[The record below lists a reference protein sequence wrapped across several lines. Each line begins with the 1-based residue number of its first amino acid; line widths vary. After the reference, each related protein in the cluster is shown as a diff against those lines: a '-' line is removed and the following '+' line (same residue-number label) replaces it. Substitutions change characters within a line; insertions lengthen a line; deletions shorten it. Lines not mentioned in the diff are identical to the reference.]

1 MQTIGKILSAG
12 LLGLALG
19 TAGSVQADFSF
30 GDSSFSFGDDDDWWG
45 PGRGNPYPVA
55 PYAAPGW
62 GSPAYY
68 GPWGAPPPYYL
79 PPRLGSFDRSIMRQ
93 KRQRQMSN
101 HDDAMEELGDM
112 IYGRYRFER
121 EEAIEL
127 ARQIEAA
134 AGPALIRNFHPG
146 AIATDGSHTTP
157 AFWGNEAA
165 FKANADALQAAAG
178 ALADELEKDLVAQEG
193 AGTTEEA
200 PGRRYEKPVSPEVR
214 NRFNQVANACRA
226 CHATFRG
233 PEW

>member
-1 MQTIGKILSAG
+1 MRALKKIVSAG
-12 LLGLALG
+12 LIGLALG
-19 TAGSVQADFSF
+19 AAGAAQA
-30 GDSSFSFGDDDDWWG
+30 GFSFGDDDDHWWG
-45 PGRGNPYPVA
+45 PPGWGNPYWGA

-62 GSPAYY
+62 GSPAY
-68 GPWGAPPPYYL
+68 GPRGAPPPWYL
-79 PPRLGSFDRSIMRQ
+79 PPRLGSYDRSIMRQ

-101 HDDAMEELGDM
+101 HGDAMEELGDM

-157 AFWGNEAA
+157 AFWGNEAT
-165 FKANADALQAAAG
+165 FKANADALKAAAG
-178 ALADELEKDLVAQEG
+178 ALADELEKGLVQEG
-193 AGTTEEA
+193 AGTTDGA
-200 PGRRYEKPVSPEVR
+200 RGWRYEKPVSPEVR
-214 NRFNQVANACRA
+214 NRFKRVANTCRA

>member
-1 MQTIGKILSAG
+1 
-12 LLGLALG
+12 
-19 TAGSVQADFSF
+19 
-30 GDSSFSFGDDDDWWG
+30 
-45 PGRGNPYPVA
+45 
-55 PYAAPGW
+55 
-62 GSPAYY
+62 
-68 GPWGAPPPYYL
+68 
-79 PPRLGSFDRSIMRQ
+79 MRQ

-101 HDDAMEELGDM
+101 HGDAMEELGDM

-157 AFWGNEAA
+157 AFWGNEAT
-165 FKANADALQAAAG
+165 FKANADGLKAAAG
-178 ALADELEKDLVAQEG
+178 ALADELEKGLVQEG
-193 AGTTEEA
+193 AGTTDGA
-200 PGRRYEKPVSPEVR
+200 RGWRYEKPVSPEVR
-214 NRFNQVANACRA
+214 NSFNRVANTCRA

>member
-1 MQTIGKILSAG
+1 MRALKKIVSAG
-12 LLGLALG
+12 LIGLALG
-19 TAGSVQADFSF
+19 AAGAAQA
-30 GDSSFSFGDDDDWWG
+30 GFSFGDDDDHWWG
-45 PGRGNPYPVA
+45 PPGWGNPYWGA

-62 GSPAYY
+62 GSPAY
-68 GPWGAPPPYYL
+68 GPRGAPPPWYL
-79 PPRLGSFDRSIMRQ
+79 PPRLGSYDRSIMRQ

-101 HDDAMEELGDM
+101 HGDAMEELGDM

-157 AFWGNEAA
+157 AFWGNEAT
-165 FKANADALQAAAG
+165 FKANADALKAAAG
-178 ALADELEKDLVAQEG
+178 ALADELEKDLEEEG
-193 AGTTEEA
+193 AGTTDEA
-200 PGRRYEKPVSPEVR
+200 RGYSRGWRYGKPVSPEIR
-214 NRFNQVANACRA
+214 NSFNRVANTCRA

>member
-1 MQTIGKILSAG
+1 MRALKKIVSAG
-12 LLGLALG
+12 LIGLALG
-19 TAGSVQADFSF
+19 AAGAAQA
-30 GDSSFSFGDDDDWWG
+30 GFSFGDDDDHWWG
-45 PGRGNPYPVA
+45 PPGWGNPYWGA

-62 GSPAYY
+62 GSPAY
-68 GPWGAPPPYYL
+68 GPRGAPPPWYL
-79 PPRLGSFDRSIMRQ
+79 PPRLGSYDRSIMRQ

-101 HDDAMEELGDM
+101 HGDAMEELGDM

-157 AFWGNEAA
+157 AFWGNEAT
-165 FKANADALQAAAG
+165 FKANADALKAAAG
-178 ALADELEKDLVAQEG
+178 ALADELEKGLEEEG
-193 AGTTEEA
+193 AGTTDGA
-200 PGRRYEKPVSPEVR
+200 RGWRYEKPVSPEVR
-214 NRFNQVANACRA
+214 NRFKQVANTCRA

>member
-1 MQTIGKILSAG
+1 
-12 LLGLALG
+12 
-19 TAGSVQADFSF
+19 
-30 GDSSFSFGDDDDWWG
+30 
-45 PGRGNPYPVA
+45 
-55 PYAAPGW
+55 
-62 GSPAYY
+62 
-68 GPWGAPPPYYL
+68 
-79 PPRLGSFDRSIMRQ
+79 MRQ

-101 HDDAMEELGDM
+101 HGDAMEELGDM

-157 AFWGNEAA
+157 AFWGNEAT
-165 FKANADALQAAAG
+165 FKANADALKAAAG
-178 ALADELEKDLVAQEG
+178 ALADELEKGLEEEG
-193 AGTTEEA
+193 AGTTDGA
-200 PGRRYEKPVSPEVR
+200 RGWRYEKPVSPEVR
-214 NRFNQVANACRA
+214 NRFKQVANTCRA